1 MHVGE
6 ADLRCAVG
14 QACMLGRATLSYP
27 TAYCCPIAGKFV
39 SWYRP
44 ATLAQVLELRTRFPS
59 AKMVVGN
66 TEVCVLCIVC

>member
-1 MHVGE
+1 MCVQWV
-6 ADLRCAVG
+6 RR
-14 QACMLGRATLSYP
+14 ACLGVPPSPVLLPNPASS
-27 TAYCCPIAGKFV
+27 AGKFV

-44 ATLAQVLELRTRFPS
+44 ATLAQLLELRTRFPS